1 MVAIKYN
8 DDDYY
13 KNEFYAKVGGIT
25 LKEINQLEHD
35 FLQFTDYNL
44 YVDENVYLLYE
55 QKLQQY
61 INI

>member
-25 LKEINQLEHD
+25 LKEINALENE
-35 FLQFTDYNL
+35 FLSLINFAF
-44 YVDENVYLLYE
+44 YVDD
-55 QKLQQY
+55 
-61 INI
+61 